1 MHLDALP
8 ARTLLAAARRDGD
21 DAELRCRAL
30 LAQAASERDL
40 QSAFQC
46 ELARGGLTASG
57 FAVAAALFA
66 HEPAAV
72 LRADLPT
79 ATGLSTMR
87 ADDALARLEMSQLV
101 RRERDPQDRRLIWLR
116 LTPAGRER
124 IAGAI
129 DRCVA
134 AARRATA
141 GLSTAEL
148 TASLAV
154 SGKLRAGAA
163 HLSQPP
169 AKPDR
174 S

>member
-1 MHLDALP
+1 MHPDALP

-30 LAQAASERDL
+30 LAQAASEREL

-66 HEPAAV
+66 HEPAPL
-72 LRADLPT
+72 LRAGLAT
-79 ATGLSTMR
+79 AAGLSALR

-101 RRERDPQDRRLIWLR
+101 RRERDPRDRRLIWLR

-124 IAGAI
+124 ITGAI
-129 DRCVA
+129 RRCIA
-134 AARRATA
+134 GARRATA
-141 GLSTAEL
+141 ALSTAEL
-148 TASLAV
+148 TASLSV
-154 SGKLRAGAA
+154 SGKLRAGATDLA
-163 HLSQPP
+163 QPS
-169 AKPDR
+169 ANSAR